1 MSSYVSAELRRLV
14 AECAGRA
21 CEYCL
26 IHERDTYVGCH
37 VDHIIAE
44 KHGGLTEL
52 ENLAFACAVCNRAKG
67 TDIASLVPGTERLVR
82 LFNPRVDRWDDHFRI
97 RADSLLIEPLSDMGA
112 VTAHLLGFNEIE
124 RVLERQALV
133 KIGHFSVARSRPK

>member
-14 AECAGRA
+14 ADRAGGA

-26 IHERDTYVGCH
+26 IHERDTYIGCH

-52 ENLAFACAVCNRAKG
+52 DNLAFACAVCNRAKG
-67 TDIASLVPGTERLVR
+67 TDIASLVPGTRSLVR
-82 LFNPRVDRWDDHFRI
+82 LFNPRTDRWDEHFRI
-97 RADSLLIEPLSDMGA
+97 SVDTLLIEPLTEVGV
-112 VTAHLLGFNEIE
+112 VTAQLLGFNEIE
-124 RVLERQALV
+124 RVLERNTLV
-133 KIGHFSVARSRPK
+133 QIGHFSVERSRPK

>member
-14 AECAGRA
+14 AERAGSA

-26 IHERDTYVGCH
+26 IHQRDTYFGCH

-52 ENLAFACAVCNRAKG
+52 DNLALACAVCNRAKG
-67 TDIASLVPGTERLVR
+67 TDIASLIPGTDRLVR

-97 RADSLLIEPLSDMGA
+97 RADSLLIEPLSDTGA
-112 VTAHLLGFNEIE
+112 VTAHLLGFNEFE
-124 RVLERQALV
+124 RVLERQTLV

>member
-14 AECAGRA
+14 AERAGGA

-26 IHERDTYVGCH
+26 IHERDTYIGCH

-52 ENLAFACAVCNRAKG
+52 ENLALACAVCNRSKG
-67 TDIASLVPGTERLVR
+67 TDIASLVPDTLTLVR
-82 LFNPRVDRWDDHFRI
+82 LFNPRTDRWEDHFRI
-97 RADSLLIEPLSDMGA
+97 RAETLLIEPFTDVGA
-112 VTAHLLGFNEIE
+112 ATAQLLGFNEVE
-124 RVLERQALV
+124 RVLERQSLFQ
-133 KIGHFSVARSRPK
+133 IGHFPVARPRPK